1 MGQITHLNDLRL
13 FTEIVEHGN
22 YMVAGRGLGI
32 QTSKLSRR
40 IRARPATRETS
51 RFTAPRSS

>member
-13 FTEIVEHGN
+13 STEIVEHGI

-32 QTSKLSRR
+32 QTSKLNRR
-40 IRARPATRETS
+40 IRARSGDVRIYSIT
-51 RFTAPRSS
+51 